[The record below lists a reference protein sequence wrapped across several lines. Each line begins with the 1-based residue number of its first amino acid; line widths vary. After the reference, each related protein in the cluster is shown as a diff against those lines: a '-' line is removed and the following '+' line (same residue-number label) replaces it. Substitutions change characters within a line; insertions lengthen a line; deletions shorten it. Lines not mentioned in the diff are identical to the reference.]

1 MTYSLRI
8 KASAAREL
16 ERIDKPQR
24 MRLVEAI
31 DRLTENPH
39 RGQQLKGELTGLR
52 RIRVGDYRVI
62 YEIDAGKLIVL
73 VIRIGHRRGIYR
85 R

>member
-8 KASAAREL
+8 KASAVREL
-16 ERIDKPQR
+16 ERIDKSV
-24 MRLVEAI
+24 RLRLIAAI
-31 DRLTENPH
+31 DRLVDNPH

-52 RIRVGDYRVI
+52 RIRVGDYRII
-62 YEIDAGKLIVL
+62 YEIDSGELIIL
-73 VIRIGHRRGIYR
+73 VIRVGHRRQIYR

>member
-1 MTYSLRI
+1 MTFSLQI
-8 KASAAREL
+8 KTSVARAL
-16 ERIDKPQR
+16 ARIDKPQR
-24 MRLVEAI
+24 MHLVEAI

-73 VIRIGHRRGIYR
+73 VIRVGRHREIYR